1 MINSELC
8 WRMFDQSIADYHKHD
23 DVDYKMV
30 NPHGENNLEA
40 ILYQKNWIDAVQWHL
55 EDIVRDPKVTDAQI
69 AQIKRRIDKSNQD
82 RTDKVEML
90 DDWIVEYFKDV
101 KVEKNARLNTESAAW
116 VLDRIS
122 ILALKIFHMNEQV
135 LRTDADQEHKDKC
148 QMKLEILLDQK
159 KDLSQSFDELMQ
171 DIAEGKKRIKVY
183 RQMKMYND
191 EKLNPILYKKNK

>member
-8 WRMFDQSIADYHKHD
+8 WRMFDQSITDYHKHD
-23 DVDYKMV
+23 DVDYNMV

>member
-1 MINSELC
+1 MIKSELC
-8 WRMFDQSIADYHKHD
+8 WKMFDQSIADYHKHD
-23 DVDYKMV
+23 DVDHKMQ
-30 NPHGENNLEA
+30 NPYGENNLEA
-40 ILYQKNWIDAVQWHL
+40 ILYLKNWIDTVQWHL
-55 EDIVRDPKVTDAQI
+55 EDIVRDPKVTNEQI

-90 DDWIVEYFKDV
+90 DDWIVDYFKDV

-135 LRTDADQEHKDKC
+135 MRTDVDQEHKDKC
-148 QMKLEILLDQK
+148 RMKLEILLDQK

-191 EKLNPILYKKNK
+191 EKLNPILYKKN

>member
-1 MINSELC
+1 MIRSELC
-8 WRMFDQSIADYHKHD
+8 WKIFDQSIIDYHKHD
-23 DVDYKMV
+23 DVDYKMQ
-30 NPHGENNLEA
+30 NPFGADNLEA
-40 ILYQKNWIDAVQWHL
+40 ILYLKNWIDTVQWHL

-90 DDWIVEYFKDV
+90 DDWIVDYFKDV
-101 KVEKNARLNTESAAW
+101 KLESTARLNTESAAW

-122 ILALKIFHMNEQV
+122 ILALKIYHMNEQV
-135 LRTDADQEHKDKC
+135 LRSDVDQEHKNKC

-159 KDLSQSFDELMQ
+159 KDLSQSFDELMH
-171 DIAEGKKRIKVY
+171 DISEGKKRIKVY

-191 EKLNPILYKKNK
+191 EKLNPILYKNK

>member
-1 MINSELC
+1 
-8 WRMFDQSIADYHKHD
+8 MFDQSIADYHKHD
-23 DVDYKMV
+23 DVDHKMQ
-30 NPHGENNLEA
+30 NPYGENNLEA
-40 ILYQKNWIDAVQWHL
+40 ILYLKNWIDTVQWHL
-55 EDIVRDPKVTDAQI
+55 EDIVRDPKVTNEQI

-90 DDWIVEYFKDV
+90 DDWIVDYFKDV

-135 LRTDADQEHKDKC
+135 MRTDVDQEHKDKC
-148 QMKLEILLDQK
+148 RMKLEILLDQK

-191 EKLNPILYKKNK
+191 EKLNPILYKKN